1 MGMVVKKW
9 DKNYF
14 IIPLAKARA
23 KSAKGKQIKTTNG
36 FIYLTP
42 IINAPCP
49 KRLKVNKPT
58 EMSLRLP
65 FSTATCTT
73 GIRCLRYF

>member
-9 DKNYF
+9 DKNYL

-23 KSAKGKQIKTTNG
+23 KSAKRKQIKTTNG

-42 IINAPCP
+42 IINAP
-49 KRLKVNKPT
+49 
-58 EMSLRLP
+58 
-65 FSTATCTT
+65 
-73 GIRCLRYF
+73 

>member
-9 DKNYF
+9 DKNNF

-36 FIYLTP
+36 FLYLTP
-42 IINAPCP
+42 IIYAPW
-49 KRLKVNKPT
+49 N
-58 EMSLRLP
+58 
-65 FSTATCTT
+65 
-73 GIRCLRYF
+73 

>member
-9 DKNYF
+9 DKNYS

-36 FIYLTP
+36 FLYLTP
-42 IINAPCP
+42 IIYAPW
-49 KRLKVNKPT
+49 N
-58 EMSLRLP
+58 
-65 FSTATCTT
+65 
-73 GIRCLRYF
+73 